1 MNTMKSDKGE
11 IDIDFEQNQGVDNR
25 RFFEFCKNYRIVL
38 QYIIEED
45 VGANSRQII
54 KVDLI

>member
-1 MNTMKSDKGE
+1 MNTIKSDKGDLE
-11 IDIDFEQNQGVDNR
+11 INFEQNQDIDNR
-25 RFFEFCKNYRIVL
+25 RFFDFCKNYRIVL
-38 QYIIEED
+38 QYIIDED